1 MKFLKNAA
9 AIVVAIFM
17 LVMPAGAEDEK
28 KYIKWVDFG
37 VTAQALA
44 DAATLDIKSY
54 ESGSRA
60 DWVSALAHLG
70 AKYGGDFSRYKKSDL
85 KAAFEKL
92 SADPAAFDDEKYYPY
107 YKQAYGAVISGWL
120 GEYYVRD
127 GEKLTKK
134 YGICLLY
141 TSPSP
146 RDTT

>member
-9 AIVVAIFM
+9 AIVVAVFM

-44 DAATLDIKSY
+44 DAASLDIKSY

-70 AKYGGDFSRYKKSDL
+70 AKYGGDFPVIKRATSKPPLKSSPLIRRRLMTRNIIRIISRHT
-85 KAAFEKL
+85 E
-92 SADPAAFDDEKYYPY
+92 
-107 YKQAYGAVISGWL
+107 
-120 GEYYVRD
+120 R
-127 GEKLTKK
+127 
-134 YGICLLY
+134 
-141 TSPSP
+141 
-146 RDTT
+146 